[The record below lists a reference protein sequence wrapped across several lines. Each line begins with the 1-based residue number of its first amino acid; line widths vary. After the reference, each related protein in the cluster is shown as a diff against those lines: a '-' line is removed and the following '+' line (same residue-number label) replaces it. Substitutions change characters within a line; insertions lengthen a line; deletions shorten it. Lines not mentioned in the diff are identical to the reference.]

1 MRKGQ
6 VIIAAVFVLVIVA
19 FLGMVVVSMFSTESF
34 SAVKNLHGIQAL
46 NIAEGGMW
54 YTMTTKLAGDNNW
67 TDNGDFGP
75 INLGAGSFS
84 VHYISKASKNCVI
97 EVTGT
102 VQGVSRKVSA
112 EFKQGGLPFQFYDYG
127 VYGGNP
133 VSVGDTVT
141 FYNDSKIVGNF
152 FYYGPI
158 RILGSR
164 PPACQTDGVISSYS
178 IDPPSPG
185 GIPDYYASWEAIT
198 TTESVRFDPTYYDN
212 LLSIAASNTASSLNL
227 SGTSTMNLN
236 NKTYWYRSIQI
247 EDDAI
252 VYGPGTLCATAMP
265 SGTGNFDL
273 NDNAKLVGKVV
284 VVARGEVNINNSA
297 TTVGSVEIIC
307 LKKFGVNHNATPST
321 EGGEFFTRSTA
332 NNAFSLSNNA
342 IITGC
347 ILAPFGDV
355 TAFTNSQFRG
365 LVYGN
370 KCMVYDR
377 GTLEGGAVF
386 LEVGNFYNRSM
397 VIQNPDLLPENLP
410 PGLSSET
417 TVTGFGYYDW
427 DEVY

>member
-1 MRKGQ
+1 MKKGQ
-6 VIIAAVFVLVIVA
+6 VIIIAVFVLVIVA
-19 FLGMVVVSMFSTESF
+19 FLGMVVVSMLSTESS

-54 YTMTTKLAGDNNW
+54 YTMTTKLARDNNW
-67 TDNGDFGP
+67 SDNVDFGP
-75 INLGAGSFS
+75 INLGAGSFT
-84 VHYISKASKNCVI
+84 VHYVSKASKNCVI
-97 EVTGT
+97 EITGT

-127 VYGGNP
+127 VYGGTP
-133 VSVGDTVT
+133 TSIGDTVT
-141 FYNDSKIVGNF
+141 FYNDSKIIGNF
-152 FYYGPI
+152 FYFGPI

-164 PPACQTDGVISSYS
+164 PPACQTEGVIKSYS

-185 GIPDYYASWEAIT
+185 GIPNYYASWEAIT
-198 TTESVRFDPTYYDN
+198 TLESITFDNTYYDN
-212 LLSIAASNTASSLNL
+212 MLTIAASNAASSLNL
-227 SGTSTMNLN
+227 SGTSTMYLN

-265 SGTGNFDL
+265 SGSGNFEL
-273 NDNAKLVGKVV
+273 NDNAKLIGKVV
-284 VVARGEVNINNSA
+284 VVARGDVDINNYA
-297 TTVGSVEIIC
+297 TTAGTIEIIA
-307 LKKFGVNHNATPST
+307 LQKFDINHNATPST
-321 EGGEFFTRSTA
+321 EGGEFYSRSTA
-332 NNAFSLSNNA
+332 NNAFVLNNSA
-342 IITGC
+342 VARGC
-347 ILAPFGDV
+347 IICPYGDITCYTNTQIKGLAYGKNFGI
-355 TAFTNSQFRG
+355 
-365 LVYGN
+365 
-370 KCMVYDR
+370 YDR

-397 VIQNPDLLPENLP
+397 VIQNPSLLPPNLP